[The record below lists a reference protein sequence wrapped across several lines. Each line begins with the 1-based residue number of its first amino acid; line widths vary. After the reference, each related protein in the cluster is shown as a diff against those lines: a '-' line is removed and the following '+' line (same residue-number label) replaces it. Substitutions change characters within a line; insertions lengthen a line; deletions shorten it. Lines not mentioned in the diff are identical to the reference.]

1 MRLIIRDDADAA
13 SAYVAS
19 YIVDRIKHF
28 NPTPAHP
35 FVLGLPTGSSPLG
48 VYKILVQK
56 YKAGEISFEN
66 VITFN
71 MDEYV
76 GIPRDH
82 PESYHSFMWKHL
94 FSHVNIHP
102 NNVNILNGNA
112 QNLEAECVAYEA
124 KIKAVGGIDLFL
136 AGIGEDGHIA
146 FNEPGSSLASRTRV
160 KTLAYD
166 TILANSRFFDNDVE
180 KVPKLALTVGVQTV
194 LEAREVVA
202 IILGAKKALALQR
215 CIEQGVNHMW
225 TLSSLQL
232 HPHPMIVVDEDATL
246 ELQVKTV
253 KYFKSIEKV
262 AREQGFEQIL
272 PSRIRTGPGPVP
284 VTVVEE
290 VETPTILHPQPT
302 TSRLLRASPATEYP
316 IRSTSPDIELVFESM
331 ASRTKSPTEQQLRAV
346 TPDLVTDRMA
356 TRIPEPAL
364 AGRLTPTPEQQ
375 QQLSRSVTPDLIP
388 DRMASRIPE
397 PALARRLTPNPEQQ
411 MMPRLNIVGA

>member
-1 MRLIIRDDADAA
+1 MRLIIRDDAEAA
-13 SAYVAS
+13 SAYVAN
-19 YIVDRIKHF
+19 YVVDRIKHF

-102 NNVNILNGNA
+102 QNVNILNGQNP
-112 QNLEAECVAYEA
+112 NLEAECVAYES

-166 TILANSRFFDNDVE
+166 TILANSRFFGNDVDQ
-180 KVPKLALTVGVQTV
+180 VPRLALTVGVQTV

-253 KYFKSIEKV
+253 KVRLFPPYPFPYTQGQLPENSQNPNLVLQIHRKSS
-262 AREQGFEQIL
+262 
-272 PSRIRTGPGPVP
+272 PRT
-284 VTVVEE
+284 
-290 VETPTILHPQPT
+290 
-302 TSRLLRASPATEYP
+302 RLRTNPPLQNPHRP
-316 IRSTSPDIELVFESM
+316 IPSPDPNHPHRRGRHTHHPPPAAHNLAPAPRLPGDGVPRPLALHLSGHR
-331 ASRTKSPTEQQLRAV
+331 ARLREHGLPHKDPLGA
-346 TPDLVTDRMA
+346 A
-356 TRIPEPAL
+356 A
-364 AGRLTPTPEQQ
+364 
-375 QQLSRSVTPDLIP
+375 
-388 DRMASRIPE
+388 
-397 PALARRLTPNPEQQ
+397 ARRDAR
-411 MMPRLNIVGA
+411 PRHGQDGGADPGGSCCGYGAVDAEPGEAADVNVD